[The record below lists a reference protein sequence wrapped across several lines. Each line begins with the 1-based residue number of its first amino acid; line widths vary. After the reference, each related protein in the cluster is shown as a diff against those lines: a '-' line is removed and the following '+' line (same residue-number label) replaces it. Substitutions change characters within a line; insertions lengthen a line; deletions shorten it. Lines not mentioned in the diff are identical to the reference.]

1 MKIVG
6 YKPPP
11 ASLGCMGREP
21 LVDKVRCRL
30 GGPCAMSACSGVETA
45 PSLWKQTMPL
55 APLDF
60 RTIMEATR
68 RVTSP
73 VTYSASGLGALT
85 AEQTQDAKNTLAA
98 AGVLLLLLRGL
109 AGWYVGSKMGRPTS
123 GAVVGGLFGPV
134 GLGVLS
140 FWRK

>member
-1 MKIVG
+1 MSNLALHRRRVRTPG
-6 YKPPP
+6 
-11 ASLGCMGREP
+11 ASPSCP
-21 LVDKVRCRL
+21 Y
-30 GGPCAMSACSGVETA
+30 AQAASGVETA
-45 PSLWKQTMPL
+45 PTLWKQAMPL

-73 VTYSASGLGALT
+73 TVYSASGLGVLT
-85 AEQTQDAKNTLAA
+85 DEQMQDAKNVLEA
-98 AGVLLLLLRGL
+98 AGVLLLLRGL

-123 GAVVGGLFGPV
+123 GAVVGGLFGPL